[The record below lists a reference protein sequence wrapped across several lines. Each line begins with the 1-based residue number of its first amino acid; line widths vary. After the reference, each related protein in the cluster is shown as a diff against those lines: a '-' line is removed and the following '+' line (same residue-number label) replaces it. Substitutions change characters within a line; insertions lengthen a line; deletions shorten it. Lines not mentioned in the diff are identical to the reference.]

1 MLDNYTLITA
11 LHTLKEDLINDIFIV
26 SPVDRI
32 HTRVNYYSMIL
43 KNTNNT
49 DSINNLALL
58 QLPQESCLSKTV
70 RILFTNNPHPF
81 YYNFYVTSSVE
92 QEKLLVMYQ
101 IKMRFGYSKRQK
113 LTHFFSFQ
121 SKSISLK
128 NGLQSPLSSPH
139 KDTTPDA
146 VLYKTFSSKYSSNVI
161 FPCSN

>member
-11 LHTLKEDLINDIFIV
+11 LHTLKEDLINDIFKV

-43 KNTNNT
+43 KNTNNVDT
-49 DSINNLALL
+49 INNLTLL
-58 QLPQESCLSKTV
+58 KLPQEPCLSKTL
-70 RILFTNNPHPF
+70 RILLTNNPHPF
-81 YYNFYVTSSVE
+81 YFNYYVTSSVE
-92 QEKLLVMYQ
+92 QEKSLVMYQ
-101 IKMRFGYSKRQK
+101 MKMRFGYSKRQK

-128 NGLQSPLSSPH
+128 NGLLSPLSSPH
-139 KDTTPDA
+139 KDPTLDLP
-146 VLYKTFSSKYSSNVI
+146 LFKTFSSKYSSNVI